1 MNKVRKQKEQIFYM
15 FNNELFIKNKPYA
28 VDVSSGVES
37 HKGKKDYNMMQEFI
51 LGVRNA
57 TL

>member
-1 MNKVRKQKEQIFYM
+1 VAGGLNKD
-15 FNNELFIKNKPYA
+15 NLNELFIKNNPYA

-37 HKGKKDYNMMQEFI
+37 LKGKKDYNMMQEFI